1 MRLSLFA
8 ATLLGVAGLTALAGC
23 APTAPTAAG
32 PHAGGHAGHAAGP
45 AGASAAAPDYE
56 REVRPLL
63 VARDVLSPVLTTA
76 PGRAEAYTHEA
87 VLRAGPSGFVVP
99 FDAAGSLMLRF
110 VADLPE
116 TAEIPFPNLRRLT
129 ADERAF
135 VARWIE
141 AGAPGPDGRPAFSD
155 ARNLL
160 FACVQGENH
169 VAILDAETRRIVRR
183 VYFDDHG
190 MPSEPYGPHHVTFE
204 PDGSAWYASVVSHGT
219 VAKLSMDLSLD
230 PSSPAF
236 LLGRT
241 PAGAY
246 ATPGMLSLDP
256 TSSRLFVGRSTL
268 SDPLASGF
276 AVVDRSTMALE
287 TVATPFNVPHAF
299 ALTPD
304 GRFALTAELTG
315 SQALSRLAVYDT
327 VTGDLSLVPLPAG
340 AAPRELIHFGILGAH
355 HLMMMGMGGEHGMDH
370 GAGHGAHGSGH
381 GGGYPYTVT
390 LTSRSTDEVL
400 FFSLAADGA
409 LTLTGSVPTGDGPF
423 HAHAGHDGRTILIPD
438 WLGDTVTLIDAEER
452 TTLRTVATPGGGP
465 LSQPHSPA
473 PAMAGGGFFVSS
485 ANRMGRWTPPYLFR
499 RDGRE
504 TSARDFGNVAAFDG
518 SGGLVGVVQ
527 LGAYP
532 AGLEPFMR
540 PAPHTGH

>member
-1 MRLSLFA
+1 MRPLLLA
-8 ATLLGVAGLTALAGC
+8 ATLLLAAC
-23 APTAPTAAG
+23 APTAPTTAD
-32 PHAGGHAGHAAGP
+32 PHAGHGAGHAA
-45 AGASAAAPDYE
+45 SSAAPDYE
-56 REVRPLL
+56 RDVRPIL
-63 VARDVLSPVLTTA
+63 VARDVLSPVPTTA
-76 PGRAEAYTHEA
+76 PGRADAYTHEA
-87 VLRAGPSGFVVP
+87 VLMAGPSGFVVP

-110 VADLPE
+110 VTDLPAS
-116 TAEIPFPNLRRLT
+116 AEIPFPNLRRLT

-135 VARWIE
+135 LARWIE
-141 AGAPGPDGRPAFSD
+141 AGAPGPDGRPAFAD

-169 VAILDAETRRIVRR
+169 VAILDAETLRIVRR
-183 VYFDDHG
+183 VRFDEHG
-190 MPSEPYGPHHVTFE
+190 MPSAPYGPHHVTFE
-204 PDGSAWYASVVSHGT
+204 PDGSAWYVSLVSHGA
-219 VAKLSMDLSLD
+219 VVKLSMDLALD

-236 LLGRT
+236 VLGRT
-241 PAGAY
+241 PAGAF

-256 TSSRLFVGRSTL
+256 TSGRLFAGRSTL

-276 AVVDRSTMALE
+276 AIIDRATMALE

-315 SQALSRLAVYDT
+315 SQALSRIAVYDT
-327 VTGDLSLVPLPAG
+327 QSGDLSLVPLPATG
-340 AAPRELIHFGILGAH
+340 APRELIHFGILGAH
-355 HLMMMGMGGEHGMDH
+355 HMMMMGMGAGHGMDH
-370 GAGHGAHGSGH
+370 GAGHGAGHGAHGAT

-438 WLGDTVTLIDAEER
+438 WLGDTVTLIDAQER
-452 TTLRTVATPGGGP
+452 STLRTVATPGGGP
-465 LSQPHSPA
+465 LAQPHSPA
-473 PAMAGGGFFVSS
+473 PAMSGGGFFVSS
-485 ANRMGRWTPPYLFR
+485 ANRMGRWTPPFLFR
-499 RDGRE
+499 LDGRE
-504 TSARDFGNVAAFDG
+504 TTARDFGNVAAFDG
-518 SGGLVGVVQ
+518 TGALTGVVQ

-540 PAPHTGH
+540 PAPHGH

>member
-1 MRLSLFA
+1 MRLFPLAAALLFA
-8 ATLLGVAGLTALAGC
+8 AC
-23 APTAPTAAG
+23 APTAPTVPGLPAVSHGDPAA
-32 PHAGGHAGHAAGP
+32 HDAAT
-45 AGASAAAPDYE
+45 APDYE
-56 REVRPLL
+56 RDVRPVL
-63 VARDVLSPVLTTA
+63 VARDVLSPSATSA
-76 PGRAEAYTHEA
+76 PGRADAYTHEA
-87 VLRAGPSGFVVP
+87 VMMAGPSGFVVP

-110 VADLPE
+110 VTDLPE
-116 TAEIPFPNLRRLT
+116 TADIPFPNLRRLT
-129 ADERAF
+129 AGERETI
-135 VARWIE
+135 ARWIE
-141 AGAPGPDGRPAFSD
+141 AGAPGPDGRPAFAD

-169 VAILDAETRRIVRR
+169 VAILDAETLRIVRR
-183 VYFDDHG
+183 VDFDDHG
-190 MPSEPYGPHHVTFE
+190 MPGEPYGPHHVTFE
-204 PDGSAWYASVVSHGT
+204 PDGSAWYVSLVSHGT

-256 TSSRLFVGRSTL
+256 TSGRLFVGHSTL

-276 AVVDRSTMALE
+276 AIVDRTAAGPGGTMALE

-315 SQALSRLAVYDT
+315 SQSLSRLAVYDT
-327 VTGDLSLVPLPAG
+327 ATGDLSLVPLPADG
-340 AAPRELIHFGILGAH
+340 APRELIHFGILGAH
-355 HLMMMGMGGEHGMDH
+355 HARMMGMAQEGMDH
-370 GAGHGAHGSGH
+370 GAHSAPDA
-381 GGGYPYTVT
+381 GGYPYTVT

-400 FFSLAADGA
+400 FFSLAADGT
-409 LTLTGSVPTGDGPF
+409 LVLTGRVPTGDGPF

-438 WLGDTVTLIDAEER
+438 WLGDTVTLIDAQTR
-452 TTLRTVATPGGGP
+452 TLLRTVATPGGGP

-473 PAMAGGGFFVSS
+473 PAMTGSGFFVSS

-504 TSARDFGNVAAFDG
+504 TTARDWGNVAAFDG
-518 SGGLVGVVQ
+518 TGALVGVVQ

-540 PAPHTGH
+540 PAPHRGH